1 MKKDYKYYE
10 EDKQKTG
17 KEILTEELNLT
28 EKEFNLLANYA
39 YCDQFDSK
47 TQSVNEWQ
55 QRQLEAM
62 MEEEGMEE
70 ECGEPMW
77 EPGDK
82 NKLMNIFYR

>member
-1 MKKDYKYYE
+1 MKKDYKYHE

-62 MEEEGMEE
+62 MEEEGMEAE
-70 ECGEPMW
+70 LGEPMW

-82 NKLMNIFYR
+82 NKLMNI